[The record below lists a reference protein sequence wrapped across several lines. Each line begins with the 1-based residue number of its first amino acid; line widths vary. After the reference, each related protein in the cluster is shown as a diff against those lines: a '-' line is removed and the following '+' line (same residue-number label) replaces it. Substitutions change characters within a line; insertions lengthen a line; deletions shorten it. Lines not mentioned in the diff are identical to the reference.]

1 MSPVALL
8 RSQLL
13 QSLALQWFWRWRL
26 IFYVFCCKTLTN
38 HLIQSLGSRTK
49 CWVICPA
56 VVFAS
61 PVWVCRSMSPE
72 ILKLKID
79 ENGWKSVER
88 KFAPQNHFTK
98 STFCSNSSSKDF
110 VHSAFICSASEWT
123 VCQPTPPPHRFEH
136 AVHSRHQLFQWVLCS
151 HGEALLYFGDEFQ
164 NLQNSVSWCTFLV

>member
-79 ENGWKSVER
+79 ENRLRESSHHRTTLLNQHSVPTVHQ
-88 KFAPQNHFTK
+88 KTLC
-98 STFCSNSSSKDF
+98 T
-110 VHSAFICSASEWT
+110 VHSYAQLQSEQSAS
-123 VCQPTPPPHRFEH
+123 PHTPRTGLSMRFTRVTSCSSESY
-136 AVHSRHQLFQWVLCS
+136 VHMARRCCILVMSFKICKIQLVDAHFS
-151 HGEALLYFGDEFQ
+151 Y
-164 NLQNSVSWCTFLV
+164 N